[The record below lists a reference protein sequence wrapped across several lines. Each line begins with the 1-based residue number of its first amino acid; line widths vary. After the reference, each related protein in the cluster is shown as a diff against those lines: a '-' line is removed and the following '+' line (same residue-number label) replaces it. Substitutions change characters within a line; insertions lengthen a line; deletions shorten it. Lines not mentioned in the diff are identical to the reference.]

1 MMIEIAQMAMSYY
14 LDKLRKAC
22 FLKHGGNG
30 PENTARAHGA
40 SAGQLKAFKRFKAQ

>member
-22 FLKHGGNG
+22 FLKHG
-30 PENTARAHGA
+30 PENAEQAYGA
-40 SAGQLKAFKRFKAQ
+40 SAGQLKAFKRFKVQ